1 MMVRQIHREH
11 PGATATATATAA
23 ATTVTCTGAGA
34 GAGII
39 PEGISSRFEQSG
51 SQLRGESSELRS
63 PVSAFGCI
71 TLL

>member
-11 PGATATATATAA
+11 PGTTATA
-23 ATTVTCTGAGA
+23 ATTVTCTGAG
-34 GAGII
+34 IM

>member
-11 PGATATATATAA
+11 PGTTATATATATTA
-23 ATTVTCTGAGA
+23 VTCTGAG
-34 GAGII
+34 IM